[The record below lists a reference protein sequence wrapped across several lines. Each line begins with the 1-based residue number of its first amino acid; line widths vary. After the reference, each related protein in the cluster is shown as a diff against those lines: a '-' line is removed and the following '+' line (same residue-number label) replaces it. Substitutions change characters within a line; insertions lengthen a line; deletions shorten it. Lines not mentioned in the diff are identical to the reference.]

1 MTSFQAQ
8 VDSQARAQDDTSKQL
23 LQNGIEAKD
32 MGEIEGVMEKS
43 NALCLNSAIEKHSLG
58 ERESLFDVKEEY
70 IVNAADFD
78 PEKLKLQRELHLR
91 RLKKSLSEDDAS
103 SKRTKNFSLKPK
115 RCINCNQ
122 QFFEDAHDDF
132 CSGEC
137 KYSCSNMIFGH
148 RAGLSFSSSNSS
160 ISFIDIDNASFVQD

>member
-8 VDSQARAQDDTSKQL
+8 IDSRARAQDDTSKQL

-32 MGEIEGVMEKS
+32 MGEIEDVMEKS
-43 NALCLNSAIEKHSLG
+43 NALCLDSCIEKHCVG
-58 ERESLFDVKEEY
+58 DRESLFDVKEEY
-70 IVNAADFD
+70 IVSEDDFG
-78 PEKLKLQRELHLR
+78 PKKLKLQRELHLR
-91 RLKKSLSEDDAS
+91 RLKKSLSEDDAI
-103 SKRTKNFSLKPK
+103 SKRTTNFSLKPK

-122 QFFEDAHDDF
+122 QFFEDADDDF

-148 RAGLSFSSSNSS
+148 RDGLSFSSSNSS
-160 ISFIDIDNASFVQD
+160 MSFIDIDNASFVKG